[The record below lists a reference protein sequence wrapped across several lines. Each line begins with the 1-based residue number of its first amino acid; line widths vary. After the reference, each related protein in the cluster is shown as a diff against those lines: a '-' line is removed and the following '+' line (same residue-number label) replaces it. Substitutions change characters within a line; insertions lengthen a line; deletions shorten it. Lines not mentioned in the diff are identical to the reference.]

1 MPSQRSRKTNGK
13 VIFYM
18 ATKLSE
24 EFTNSLS
31 LIFFFFCT
39 ERLIQMTICSIRVYK
54 LKNEIKGIPLHK
66 MTGKIPILLGIAGK
80 FPEQKPSIHL

>member
-1 MPSQRSRKTNGK
+1 
-13 VIFYM
+13 
-18 ATKLSE
+18 
-24 EFTNSLS
+24 
-31 LIFFFFCT
+31 
-39 ERLIQMTICSIRVYK
+39 MTICSIRVYK